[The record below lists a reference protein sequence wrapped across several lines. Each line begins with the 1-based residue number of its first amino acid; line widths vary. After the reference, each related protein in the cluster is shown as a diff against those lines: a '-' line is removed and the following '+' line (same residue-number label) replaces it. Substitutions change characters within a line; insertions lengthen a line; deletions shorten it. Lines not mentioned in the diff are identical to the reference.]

1 MIHCHVCGAGTEGG
15 TRWVPDKHQS
25 LCLRCEIAM
34 PPKMTRSEFG
44 LLYWGPGFEAKVP
57 SSTQA
62 EFYEDYLTSNLSFR
76 QYVLSTTSLD

>member
-1 MIHCHVCGAGTEGG
+1 
-15 TRWVPDKHQS
+15 
-25 LCLRCEIAM
+25 
-34 PPKMTRSEFG
+34 MTRSEFG